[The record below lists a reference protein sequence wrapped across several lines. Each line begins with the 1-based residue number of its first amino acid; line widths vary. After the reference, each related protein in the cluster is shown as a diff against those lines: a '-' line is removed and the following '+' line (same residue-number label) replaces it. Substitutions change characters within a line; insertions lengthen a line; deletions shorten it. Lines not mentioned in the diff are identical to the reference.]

1 MKTDEYFMAKALA
14 EAQKAALEGEVP
26 VGAVIVCAGK
36 ILSRGHNSSVKSADP
51 TAHAEI
57 QAIRRACS
65 KRKNYR
71 LPDCELFVTLE
82 PCPMCLGALIQAR
95 VKKLVFG
102 ALDPKAGA
110 VVSVMRFP
118 WAKMNHRPEI
128 HSGVRAADSAR
139 ALRDFFKDKR
149 GQNKINAKPPGPDA

>member
-1 MKTDEYFMAKALA
+1 MKTDEYFMGKALA

-26 VGAVIVCAGK
+26 VGAVIVCGGK
-36 ILSRGHNSSVKSADP
+36 ILSRGHNSSVKRADP

-82 PCPMCLGALIQAR
+82 PCPMCLGALVQAR
-95 VKKLVFG
+95 VKKLVF
-102 ALDPKAGA
+102 AAFDSKVGA
-110 VVSVMRFP
+110 VGSVMRFP

-128 HSGVRAADSAR
+128 QSGVRAEECAR
-139 ALRDFFKDKR
+139 ALKDFFKDKR
-149 GQNKINAKPPGPDA
+149 GRNKKSQAATA